1 MKTSHFMLSVL
12 TMLLIS
18 SFPAKAQN
26 YDNDDD
32 VIYEIG
38 SLELIGTDGEV
49 GTILE
54 RVRPIEP
61 NAVAK
66 PKFAIRSGG
75 NRFIL
80 SIGGNINPIVGYDIG
95 NDLYNV
101 PKAGMWFV
109 PGDIPVPATSGHRAA
124 FFINPLTTNLDF
136 TVVGMANTPNEVT
149 GYIMLTTG
157 YNNKG
162 VILKRAYVTYREV
175 TAGITLTNFDDVL
188 ASQPPTIDP
197 QGPCGI
203 VCTST
208 YSVFY
213 NSKSYKGVAF
223 GAGIEMPTFYNSD
236 GIYRGHDYRH
246 DFGGTTVTADASQKA
261 PDIPAYIEYAPSK
274 QNRVRASA
282 VVRNFFYRDL
292 VADKSRHALGWGAQF
307 SGNFS
312 FWKPLT
318 FNFQAVYGKGLGCY
332 IQDLEG
338 RALSFTPK
346 SDKPGEMQANPMM
359 GVTFGA
365 SYNITP
371 KLQVNA
377 VGSYARVW
385 DVEDYATANDNNG
398 VASLD
403 NYRYGIYATANCFY
417 NITPYLQ
424 WGFEYNYGRHETW
437 NMGGANDHRL
447 MTRLRFQ
454 F

>member
-1 MKTSHFMLSVL
+1 M
-12 TMLLIS
+12 
-18 SFPAKAQN
+18 
-26 YDNDDD
+26 
-32 VIYEIG
+32 
-38 SLELIGTDGEV
+38 
-49 GTILE
+49 
-54 RVRPIEP
+54 
-61 NAVAK
+61 
-66 PKFAIRSGG
+66 RSA
-75 NRFIL
+75 RL
-80 SIGGNINPIVGYDIG
+80 HH
-95 NDLYNV
+95 
-101 PKAGMWFV
+101 AH
-109 PGDIPVPATSGHRAA
+109 HR
-124 FFINPLTTNLDF
+124 LQTTRG
-136 TVVGMANTPNEVT
+136 VV
-149 GYIMLTTG
+149 
-157 YNNKG
+157 
-162 VILKRAYVTYREV
+162 LKRAYVTYRGV
-175 TAGITLTNFDDVL
+175 TAGITLTNFGDPPP

-208 YSVFY
+208 EHVMSY
-213 NSKSYKGVAF
+213 NSKSYNGFAF

-359 GVTFGA
+359 SVTFGA

-377 VGSYARVW
+377 VGFLRTCMGCGRLCHSQRQQWRRIARQLPLRHIRHSQLFLQHH
-385 DVEDYATANDNNG
+385 
-398 VASLD
+398 SLPAV
-403 NYRYGIYATANCFY
+403 GIRV
-417 NITPYLQ
+417 Q
-424 WGFEYNYGRHETW
+424 
-437 NMGGANDHRL
+437 
-447 MTRLRFQ
+447 LRPS
-454 F
+454 